1 MKTPM
6 KELIDEAIKYSRE
19 LSTKG
24 CLPESLAVDH
34 IIDVAESLLEKEKEV
49 MSEIYAHDV
58 SQHRELLKAFLQYV
72 NCSDTD
78 SKVSFDLL
86 DKYLNSL

>member
-1 MKTPM
+1 MDKQ
-6 KELIDEAIKYSRE
+6 L
-19 LSTKG
+19 
-24 CLPESLAVDH
+24 
-34 IIDVAESLLEKEKEV
+34 KEV
-49 MSEIYAHDV
+49 KESKFSIEDKIGMVLSRNCDYANSNGAMLSVNAFEKATEEILFLLDV
-58 SQHRELLKAFLQYV
+58 SQQRELLKAFLQYV

>member
-1 MKTPM
+1 MKHTEEYLQAKYVVENP
-6 KELIDEAIKYSRE
+6 KEYDNR
-19 LSTKG
+19 
-24 CLPESLAVDH
+24 
-34 IIDVAESLLEKEKEV
+34 DVQRANSFMRAYEQALNICS
-49 MSEIYAHDV
+49 V
-58 SQHRELLKAFLQYV
+58 SQQRELLKAFLQYV

>member
-1 MKTPM
+1 MTKEQFIKKTI
-6 KELIDEAIKYSRE
+6 ED
-19 LSTKG
+19 
-24 CLPESLAVDH
+24 LPTRDLRYEMTDNEWYGWFEDVYDYALKQGESLP
-34 IIDVAESLLEKEKEV
+34 IDS
-49 MSEIYAHDV
+49 V
-58 SQHRELLKAFLQYV
+58 SQQRELLKAFLQYV

>member
-1 MKTPM
+1 MEDKIKKILEEYKVYGVKQDLITQ
-6 KELIDEAIKYSRE
+6 EL
-19 LSTKG
+19 LV
-24 CLPESLAVDH
+24 LFN
-34 IIDVAESLLEKEKEV
+34 
-49 MSEIYAHDV
+49 V